1 MNSNELKKKCA
12 VAALDYV
19 EEGKYIGI
27 GTGTTVSFFIN
38 ELALSGKK
46 VKGCVSSSEASTNQL
61 LTMGMTVVDLNEI
74 DELPVYIDGCDEIDE
89 NFNMIKGGGG
99 ALTREKIVAQ
109 AAEKFVCIAD
119 KTKLVKTLGKFPLPI
134 EVMPMAVRSVS
145 EALRALGGDPVLRDF
160 ITDNG
165 NRILDVKGFT
175 ILDPAKLEET
185 INQIPGVVTCGI
197 FARRGADVLLLA
209 EEEGVRVLEPKQK
222 GILNRLKR
230 ASETK
235 K

>member
-89 NFNMIKGGGG
+89 NFNMIK
-99 ALTREKIVAQ
+99 A
-109 AAEKFVCIAD
+109 AAE
-119 KTKLVKTLGKFPLPI
+119 P
-134 EVMPMAVRSVS
+134 
-145 EALRALGGDPVLRDF
+145 
-160 ITDNG
+160 
-165 NRILDVKGFT
+165 
-175 ILDPAKLEET
+175 
-185 INQIPGVVTCGI
+185 
-197 FARRGADVLLLA
+197 
-209 EEEGVRVLEPKQK
+209 
-222 GILNRLKR
+222 
-230 ASETK
+230 
-235 K
+235 